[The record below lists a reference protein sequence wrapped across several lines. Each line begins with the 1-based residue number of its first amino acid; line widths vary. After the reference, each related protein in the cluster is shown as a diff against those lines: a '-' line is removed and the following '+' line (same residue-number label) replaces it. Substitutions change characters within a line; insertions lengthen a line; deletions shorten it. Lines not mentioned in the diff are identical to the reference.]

1 MIKNAD
7 TDKYF
12 YFGYGVR
19 FDTRKRFSLLD
30 GSGFCKNI
38 MIFGVDNSFFVHTDY
53 RKKDILT
60 PDKGPTNG
68 LNDTK
73 LTAEVEYS
81 INFTE

>member
-1 MIKNAD
+1 
-7 TDKYF
+7 
-12 YFGYGVR
+12 
-19 FDTRKRFSLLD
+19 
-30 GSGFCKNI
+30 
-38 MIFGVDNSFFVHTDY
+38 MIFGVDNSFFAHTDC

-60 PDKGPTNG
+60 LDKSPTNG